1 MQRVNQFDSHVTRY
15 KIDILNKYFPMK
27 TFLLMLFS
35 VFALGFFIGY
45 LFCTFMNI
53 SCIETLFSL
62 KLQGINP

>member
-27 TFLLMLFS
+27 TFLLMLFF

-45 LFCTFMNI
+45 LLCTSMNI
-53 SCIETLFSL
+53 SCIETSFSL
-62 KLQGINP
+62 KLLGINP